1 MSKWTDAALRRL
13 MTYNDHPTIPTLR
26 NTQEPDFQTNSN
38 ELRWTKMNYWRL
50 PRTEKRKDKKTKT
63 QKDRKT
69 TIKKAIQRTQKAS
82 KRIQFN
88 SVKVAEDLKHLCF
101 FL

>member
-38 ELRWTKMNYWRL
+38 ELRWTKMNYQRL
-50 PRTEKRKDKKTKT
+50 TRTEKRKDKNTKR
-63 QKDRKT
+63 QKDNN
-69 TIKKAIQRTQKAS
+69 KKGNTEDSEGFQT
-82 KRIQFN
+82 N
-88 SVKVAEDLKHLCF
+88 SI
-101 FL
+101 

>member
-38 ELRWTKMNYWRL
+38 ELRWTKMNYQRL
-50 PRTEKRKDKKTKT
+50 TRTEKRKDKKTKT

-69 TIKKAIQRTQKAS
+69 TIKKAIQT
-82 KRIQFN
+82 N
-88 SVKVAEDLKHLCF
+88 SI
-101 FL
+101 

>member
-1 MSKWTDAALRRL
+1 MSERTEAALRRL
-13 MTYNDHPTIPTLR
+13 MTYDDHPTIPTLR

-50 PRTEKRKDKKTKT
+50 TRTEKRKDRKTKRQKHKKTKT

-69 TIKKAIQRTQKAS
+69 KDNNKKGNTEDSEGFQT
-82 KRIQFN
+82 N
-88 SVKVAEDLKHLCF
+88 SI
-101 FL
+101 